1 MLNIFL
7 SFRAAPGLTAGFL
20 RSLVLA
26 LASGTV
32 SAAEAAAGESSASM
46 IDPSII
52 FDRHWI
58 EHTFHSVGGHHFV
71 VVIMSLIVIA
81 GLAIFLAYNS
91 RDFKLRNISAG
102 QNFLEMIYELLE
114 NYVVNMMGPAGRN
127 FLVLIGSLF
136 IYILFSNYMGL
147 IPGMEAPTSNLN
159 TTVALA
165 LVTFFSIHYYG
176 LKTQGMKYLKH
187 FAGDVWW
194 LTPLMIPIHIIGELA
209 RPLSLSIRL
218 FGNIRGEDIAI
229 CILFFLGV
237 KAYFP
242 FFHMPMLFLACF
254 TCLIQALVFTML
266 SMAYISGA
274 LPHQEHHES
283 QEHKHGNERK
293 SH

>member
-1 MLNIFL
+1 MLSMF
-7 SFRAAPGLTAGFL
+7 SLTAALSGINSPL
-20 RSLVLA
+20 LS
-26 LASGTV
+26 LASATAAAGT
-32 SAAEAAAGESSASM
+32 AEVAAGESSASM
-46 IDPSII
+46 IDPAII

-71 VVIMSLIVIA
+71 VVLMSLIVIA
-81 GLAIFLAYNS
+81 GLTAFLAYCS
-91 RDFKLRNISAG
+91 RDFKLRNITGG

-114 NYVVNMMGPAGRN
+114 NYVVNMMGPVGRN
-127 FLVLIGSLF
+127 FLVLIGTLF
-136 IYILFSNYMGL
+136 IYILFSNLMGI

-176 LKTQGMKYLKH
+176 LKTQGLKYLKH

-242 FFHMPMLFLACF
+242 FFHTPMLFLACF

-274 LPHQEHHES
+274 LPHEEHHEGG
-283 QEHKHGNERK
+283 ENKHGGESK

>member
-1 MLNIFL
+1 MSSMFSITAAISGVNSPLL
-7 SFRAAPGLTAGFL
+7 SLASAAAPAATAE
-20 RSLVLA
+20 V
-26 LASGTV
+26 
-32 SAAEAAAGESSASM
+32 AAGESSASM
-46 IDPSII
+46 IDPAII

-81 GLAIFLAYNS
+81 GLTVFLAYCS

-136 IYILFSNYMGL
+136 VYILFSNLMGI

-176 LKTQGMKYLKH
+176 LKTQGLKYLKH

-242 FFHMPMLFLACF
+242 FFHTPMLFLACF

-274 LPHQEHHES
+274 LPHEEHHEGG
-283 QEHKHGNERK
+283 EHKHDAENG